1 VAVEE
6 SVILKS
12 QPLDRESLEKSRFLI
27 GSVFYCDINAG
38 LYYFMHFFFFFFF
51 FYLRIKFSSPKEDLF
66 SFHCHVELGVYLH
79 HIVLWL
85 YII

>member
-1 VAVEE
+1 VGHRFVYVAVEE

-38 LYYFMHFFFFFFF
+38 LYYFMHFLFLFLF
-51 FYLRIKFSSPKEDLF
+51 LF
-66 SFHCHVELGVYLH
+66 SLSC
-79 HIVLWL
+79 
-85 YII
+85 